1 MDLLTEQLAAAVGLG
16 GRDRGAA
23 SSAER
28 ARVTVTK
35 AIRAAQQRIAR
46 EDAELGAHLEVSVR
60 TGSFCVYRPD
70 PGSPPGPCELETAGA
85 LTLAGPMHFVAHGIG
100 SRPLDFA
107 AFTLLVAGL
116 ATLGVRILRMPD
128 ADWDTEPGRM
138 PSTASVSVV
147 DEGAP

>member
-35 AIRAAQQRIAR
+35 AIRAAQQRIAQ

-60 TGSFCVYRPD
+60 TGSFCVYCPD
-70 PGSPPGPCELETAGA
+70 PGSPITWA
-85 LTLAGPMHFVAHGIG
+85 
-100 SRPLDFA
+100 
-107 AFTLLVAGL
+107 
-116 ATLGVRILRMPD
+116 VR
-128 ADWDTEPGRM
+128 A
-138 PSTASVSVV
+138 
-147 DEGAP
+147 